1 MLPQK
6 KEMERKMMRMTM
18 CTAETMTAESAEKYG
33 VEGIVKPG
41 DVVSIYRVPDG
52 AASCGAVVIF
62 VLIRRGCWR
71 SGGVDFWGDADFEG
85 GRWRLRLDDTPEPV
99 GGTWY
104 IYPELGRWMNSLD
117 TADAG
122 YSIDPGRALLEAGE
136 AGRCWAENLER
147 GDYSREEFSRI
158 VANANDPSFP
168 DFPYEELFDAAYEA
182 AYESANEVG

>member
-1 MLPQK
+1 MNA
-6 KEMERKMMRMTM
+6 MTM
-18 CTAETMTAESAEKYG
+18 CTAETMTRESIENYG
-33 VEGIVKPG
+33 VTGIAEPG
-41 DVVSIYRVPDG
+41 DVISIYRVQDWP
-52 AASCGAVVIF
+52 ASYNTVVIF
-62 VLIRRGCWR
+62 TLSCRGCWR
-71 SGGVDFWGDADFEG
+71 NGSCGFEFDTDLWGDADHGEDG
-85 GRWRLRLDDTPEPV
+85 KWRLRLDDTPEPV

-122 YSIDPGRALLEAGE
+122 YSLDPMTAMREAAEAG
-136 AGRCWAENLER
+136 ACWAENLER
-147 GDYSREEFSRI
+147 GDYSRDAFSSI

>member
-1 MLPQK
+1 MDV
-6 KEMERKMMRMTM
+6 MTM
-18 CTAETMTAESAEKYG
+18 CTAETMTAERIEGCG
-33 VEGIVKPG
+33 VEGIAKPG
-41 DVVSIYRVPDG
+41 NQVTIFEVRPDG
-52 AASCGAVVIF
+52 TASSCLFVVF
-62 VLIRRGCWR
+62 PLQRRGCWR
-71 SGGVDFWGDADFEG
+71 NGGMDLWGDADHGEDG
-85 GRWRLRLDDTPEPV
+85 KWRLRLDDTPEPV

-104 IYPELGRWMNSLD
+104 IVPELGRWMNSLD
-117 TADAG
+117 IADVG
-122 YSIDPGRALLEAGE
+122 YSIDPGRALLEAAE